1 MTNTM
6 TVHGHKDNVCWN
18 PRISESRTV
27 KSESVGMPSDVY
39 AFGGVLA
46 VLFGEQPLWAGL
58 NPYQIMYRV
67 TINGEKPD
75 TAHFVPPVQRFEKL
89 SSRPSISQVLKDV
102 LMFKK

>member
-75 TAHFVPPVQRFEKL
+75 TAHFVPPV
-89 SSRPSISQVLKDV
+89 
-102 LMFKK
+102 

>member
-1 MTNTM
+1 MGTKTM
-6 TVHGHKDNVCWN
+6 FAGTPGFQSPEQLKA
-18 PRISESRTV
+18 
-27 KSESVGMPSDVY
+27 KSVGMPSDVY

-46 VLFGEQPLWAGL
+46 VLFREQPLWAGL

-75 TAHFVPPVQRFEKL
+75 TAHFVPPVQCFEKL

>member
-6 TVHGHKDNVCWN
+6 TVDTKTMFAGTPGFQSPEQLKA
-18 PRISESRTV
+18 
-27 KSESVGMPSDVY
+27 ESVGMPSDVY
-39 AFGGVLA
+39 ALGGVLA

-75 TAHFVPPVQRFEKL
+75 TAHLVPPVQAICEEC
-89 SSRPSISQVLKDV
+89 LKNCLHDH
-102 LMFKK
+102 L